1 MNPLILVVDDD
12 PGVRAVLRRWI
23 TTLGYRVLVAA
34 SADEALAL
42 LRSDDVEVAICD
54 IRMPGHDGVWL
65 VDRLRSEYPFTS
77 IVLATGVADMDPHV
91 TLQPG
96 VVNYLVK
103 PFDAV
108 LLGRA
113 IEEALA
119 DCRLRR
125 QSVLQHREA
134 PRLLEDGV
142 IDGILVSGDTPRR
155 LGSGS

>member
-34 SADEALAL
+34 TADEALAL
-42 LRSDDVEVAICD
+42 LRSGDVEVAICD

-65 VDRLRSEYPFTS
+65 VDRLRRQYPLTS

-91 TLQPG
+91 TLQTG
-96 VVNYLVK
+96 VVTYLVK

-108 LLGRA
+108 TLGRA
-113 IEEALA
+113 IEDALA
-119 DCRLRR
+119 DCHARRR
-125 QSVLQHREA
+125 QVLSHRSQ
-134 PRLLEDGV
+134 PLLGDGV
-142 IDGILVSGDTPRR
+142 IEGVLVTRDVPRR

>member
-34 SADEALAL
+34 TADEALAL
-42 LRSDDVEVAICD
+42 LRSGDVEVAICD

-65 VDRLRSEYPFTS
+65 VDRLRHEYPLTS
-77 IVLATGVADMDPHV
+77 IVLATGIADMDPHL
-91 TLQPG
+91 TLQTG

-103 PFDAV
+103 PFDAIM
-108 LLGRA
+108 LGRA

-119 DCRLRR
+119 DCHARRR
-125 QSVLQHREA
+125 QVVEHR
-134 PRLLEDGV
+134 PQRLLEDGV
-142 IDGILVSGDTPRR
+142 IEGVLVSGKGPRR